1 MILFFIIDFI
11 FFTPNLKKSRGY
23 ATYLSSIIGWF
34 RISYRVN
41 ESWFDVVSCPIRVL
55 NGTYKEIIFR
65 KQSNKKGSRTS
76 HQGGHT
82 KGAFMW
88 LKTGLSE
95 SIKAEN
101 TLAGRSEI

>member
-1 MILFFIIDFI
+1 MISFFITDYI

-55 NGTYKEIIFR
+55 NEI
-65 KQSNKKGSRTS
+65 KKSYLGNKVTKRGL
-76 HQGGHT
+76 GHPIREVSP
-82 KGAFMW
+82 KVH
-88 LKTGLSE
+88 SC
-95 SIKAEN
+95 S
-101 TLAGRSEI
+101 

>member
-1 MILFFIIDFI
+1 MISFFITDYI

-55 NGTYKEIIFR
+55 NEI
-65 KQSNKKGSRTS
+65 KKSYLGNKVTKKWSRTS
-76 HQGGHT
+76 HQGGLT
-82 KGAFMW
+82 NKDAFM
-88 LKTGLSE
+88 
-95 SIKAEN
+95 
-101 TLAGRSEI
+101 